1 MLPNLLI
8 AAATILGQA
17 SSASSPES
25 QLPPWNERTVRH
37 LFSRA
42 GFGAS
47 DAEIAEALR
56 VGPRATVAGLMVPR
70 RPWVDVEP
78 VLVRWEEFNLGPDQV
93 PLKTSKYATPEEAAK
108 SMQHWRSVDRT
119 QFNQYC
125 DRWFSSMIAHDDP
138 LRDHVTLFWHGL
150 FTTSFKVVK
159 RKYEIIQQHQWLRR
173 DSLST
178 FSKLLHG
185 LVEDPAMLQFL
196 DNNTNVREHPNE
208 NLGRELMELYSL
220 GEGNYTE
227 EDVREAARAL
237 TGSTGD
243 PEGRFAFRPEIH
255 DDGPKTILGK
265 TGAFGRKELVDILLE
280 QPACANFI
288 AGRLLA
294 YFEGSAPDAAR
305 HAEYA
310 SFLRDNRYELQ
321 PFFEKLFLDPRFYR
335 EEIIG
340 ARVQGPI
347 EFLVGFA
354 RKTGIEPPP
363 NFLFQATAL
372 LGQTFYAPPTVRG
385 WDEGMGWI
393 TNDGLLQRGNA
404 AGVLLGV
411 LFPEE
416 QAMGA
421 GEPMD
426 ASDPAMGGAA
436 DPLEPGDQ
444 ATPPQ
449 NAPAAQLGAT
459 VRQMLFRA
467 GLTNWRP
474 SVDLAGDFAR
484 RGATSDE
491 QIVDD
496 ACARWLVVP
505 VDKDTRKVLLDF
517 LAKER
522 AIAAKQDDPA
532 AAQEMAL
539 RRFTRILFSLPEA
552 QLN

>member
-1 MLPNLLI
+1 MLPQLLI
-8 AAATILGQA
+8 VAAAWLGQVPSGDPA
-17 SSASSPES
+17 AA

-37 LFSRA
+37 LFDRA
-42 GFGAS
+42 GFGATE
-47 DAEIAEALR
+47 AEIAEALQA
-56 VGPRATVAGLMVPR
+56 GPRATVAGLMLPR
-70 RPWVDVEP
+70 RPWTEVEP

-93 PLKTSKYATPEEAAK
+93 PLKTSKYATPEEAAA
-108 SMQHWRSVDRT
+108 SMQHWRAVDRT
-119 QFNQYC
+119 QFSQYC

-150 FTTSFKVVK
+150 FTTSFRVVK

-173 DSLST
+173 DSLSS
-178 FSKLLHG
+178 FRQLLHG

-196 DNNTNVREHPNE
+196 DNNTNVSEHPNE

-227 EDVREAARAL
+227 DDVREAARAL

-255 DDGPKTILGK
+255 DAGPKTILGR
-265 TGAFGRKELVDILLE
+265 TGNFGRKELVDILLE

-288 AGRLLA
+288 ARRLLA

-305 HAEYA
+305 VDEYA
-310 SFLRDNRYELQ
+310 RCLRENDYQLQ
-321 PFFEKLFLDPRFYR
+321 PWFEKLFLDPRFYR
-335 EEIIG
+335 EELIG

-363 NFLFQATAL
+363 NFLFQASAL

-385 WDEGMGWI
+385 WDEGLGWI
-393 TNDGLLQRGNA
+393 TNDSLLQRGNA

-416 QAMGA
+416 RAMSESDPSAAVEPAMGS
-421 GEPMD
+421 
-426 ASDPAMGGAA
+426 ASDPL
-436 DPLEPGDQ
+436 DPGMMPEQ
-444 ATPPQ
+444 
-449 NAPAAQLGAT
+449 APAAQLGAT

-467 GLTNWRP
+467 GLTNWGP
-474 SVDLAGDFAR
+474 TVDLIGDFER
-484 RGATSDE
+484 RGALSDE

-496 ACARWLVVP
+496 ACKRWLVVP
-505 VDKDTRKVLLDF
+505 VDQETRRVLIDF
-517 LAKER
+517 LARER
-522 AIAAKQDDPA
+522 ALAAKNSDPA
-532 AAQEMAL
+532 GAWEIAL
-539 RRFTRILFSLPEA
+539 RRFTRLLFSLPEA